1 MSDIEQARSK
11 RLVTYFLTILNNQIA
26 FLPRVQSTGNILS
39 DITEPK
45 AEVETVNDISM
56 AKELL
61 QRLNIDQTVSKK
73 VQIPDV
79 LKLQAGVMRDTHVI
93 QGRGSHWN

>member
-1 MSDIEQARSK
+1 
-11 RLVTYFLTILNNQIA
+11 
-26 FLPRVQSTGNILS
+26 
-39 DITEPK
+39 
-45 AEVETVNDISM
+45 M

-61 QRLNIDQTVSKK
+61 QRLNIDQPAKRH

-93 QGRGSHWN
+93 QGRGS